1 MTPDSRLFVAV
12 AMICLMCLTGV
23 PGGPATCLGD
33 EVDAMTRARH
43 DLKLG
48 FTVGGKVLKVHV
60 KPGDKVKAGDVLLEL
75 DDKEGVA
82 QIAIWKLR
90 AESTVAVDA
99 AAARLEL
106 AKLEEER
113 VRGLVNKQ
121 AATPFELTRA
131 EIQTRVETLNVAQAG
146 NDREEAQRQLE
157 TYSARHDR
165 SVLRAEIGG
174 TIEQVLVEPGE
185 MVEDLKPVLRLV
197 VTDPLRVDAFVP
209 TGQTLS
215 LKPGD
220 PAWIWPKLIGF
231 EQPIKGVIVHLAQVA
246 DASSDTRKVEI
257 EIPNDA
263 GLPAG
268 GQVRVR
274 FTPPTEV
281 AAAENA
287 K

>member
-1 MTPDSRLFVAV
+1 MTSDSRLFVAV
-12 AMICLMCLTGV
+12 AMTCLMCLTGV
-23 PGGPATCLGD
+23 PGGQATCMGD
-33 EVDAMTRARH
+33 EVDAVTRARH

-48 FTVGGKVLKVHV
+48 FTTGGKVLKVHV
-60 KPGDKVKAGDVLLEL
+60 KPGDKVAAGDVLLEL
-75 DDKEGVA
+75 DDKEGLA

-113 VRGLVNKQ
+113 VRGLVSKQ

-131 EIQTRVETLNVAQAG
+131 EIQTRVETLNVAQAT

-165 SVLRAEIGG
+165 SVLRAPIDGA
-174 TIEQVLVEPGE
+174 IEQVLVEPGE

-197 VTDPLRVDAFVP
+197 VTNPLRVDAFVP
-209 TGQTLS
+209 TAKS
-215 LKPGD
+215 LTFKPGD
-220 PAWIWPKLIGF
+220 AAWVEAKLAGF
-231 EQPIKGVIVHLAQVA
+231 EQPIKGIIVHMAQVA
-246 DASSDTRKVEI
+246 DASSDTRKVEV
-257 EIPNDA
+257 EIPNDV

-268 GQVRVR
+268 GQVRVS
-274 FTPPTEV
+274 FTRPTEM
-281 AAAENA
+281 AG
-287 K
+287 KGSD